1 MKHLKTKMNPKTT
14 PLHLD
19 NDVFL
24 TILILIISKND
35 FIFDV

>member
-1 MKHLKTKMNPKTT
+1 MRITMMNPKTA

-24 TILILIISKND
+24 TILILIISKYD
-35 FIFDV
+35 FIFVV